1 MISARSRMIRADSPH
16 CACRLGPPSACSC
29 GQALRAYQPV
39 LLPLKHLAY
48 RHSSYNKHCDE
59 DTACGLCLS
68 GFLGL

>member
-16 CACRLGPPSACSC
+16 CACASAPPCACIC

-39 LLPLKHLAY
+39 MLPLKHLAY
-48 RHSSYNKHCDE
+48 MHSSCSKHCDE
-59 DTACGLCLS
+59 EAVCGQFLS